1 MRTDCTPDRVLFG
14 RLGRREIVADFN
26 AGDMS
31 SDGGALLLRRV
42 EQRSRVIEGFARCF
56 RDHRD
61 PSRIS
66 HSLVELI
73 AQRVFAL
80 VLGYED
86 LNDHDT
92 LRHDP
97 LLAVAVGKQ
106 DPLGANRRLSEQ
118 GKALASSATL
128 NRLELT
134 PDDPSEERYK
144 RIDVDSEAVDAFFVD
159 HFLRARSPRGRPPKE
174 IVLDLDNS
182 DVPLHGH
189 QEGRFFHG
197 YYLSYCYLPLYV
209 FCGDYLLGVR
219 LQTADGD
226 PARHAV
232 EEVQRIVTKVRTAWP
247 KTRIVVRGDSGFCRD
262 TLMAWCE
269 ENNVDYVLGL
279 ARNSRLEAKIKP
291 ELERAR
297 RMHERTGQPA
307 RVFKQFQYET
317 LDSWTRKRRVVAKA
331 EHLVGKAN
339 PRFVVTT
346 LSRKE
351 ATPAEVYE
359 DHYCPRG
366 EMENRI
372 KEKQLYLFGTRV
384 SAKTLRANQNRLY
397 FSAVAYMLIQ
407 TLRDLGLEGTSLAK
421 ARADTIRVKLL
432 KIAARVR
439 ISARKVWVELSSNCP
454 FGAVFREVAANL
466 SSPTSSAV
474 VM

>member
-1 MRTDCTPDRVLFG
+1 MTTDCTSDRLLFG
-14 RLGRREIVADFN
+14 HLGRREIVAEFN
-26 AGDMS
+26 GGDLS
-31 SDGGALLLRRV
+31 SDAGALLLRQA
-42 EQRSRVIEGFARCF
+42 EERSQIVQGFARCF

-61 PSRIS
+61 PRRVS
-66 HSLVELI
+66 HTIDELI
-73 AQRVFAL
+73 AQRVFGLA
-80 VLGYED
+80 LGYED

-97 LLAVAVGKQ
+97 LLAVAVGKR
-106 DPLGANRRLSEQ
+106 DPLATKRRQSEQ

-134 PDDPSEERYK
+134 PDNPAEERYK
-144 RIDVDSEAVDAFFVD
+144 RIDADTEAIDAFFVE
-159 HFLRARSPRGRPPKE
+159 HFLRSNNACGKPPGE

-182 DVPLHGH
+182 DVTLHGR

-197 YYLSYCYLPLYV
+197 YYLSYCYLPLYI

-226 PARHAV
+226 AARHAQ
-232 EEVQRIVTKVRTAWP
+232 EDIQRIVAQIRAAWP
-247 KTRIVVRGDSGFCRD
+247 ETRIIVRGDSGFCRD
-262 TLMAWCE
+262 ALMTWCE
-269 ENNVDYVLGL
+269 QHRVDYVLGL
-279 ARNSRLEAKIKP
+279 ARNSRLEAKIQP
-291 ELERAR
+291 ELARAR
-297 RMHERTGQPA
+297 RMHEKSGLPE

-317 LDSWTRKRRVVAKA
+317 LDSWSRKRRVVAKA
-331 EHLVGKAN
+331 EQLTGKAN

-351 ATPAEVYE
+351 ASPAEVYE

-372 KEKQLYLFGTRV
+372 KEKQLYLFGARV
-384 SAKTLRANQNRLY
+384 SASTMRANQNRLY

-407 TLRDLGLEGTSLAK
+407 ALRDLGLRGTSMAK

-439 ISARKVWVELSSNCP
+439 ITARKVWVELSSNCP
-454 FGAVFREVAANL
+454 FASIFREVNGNL
-466 SSPTSSAV
+466 LACPAL

>member
-1 MRTDCTPDRVLFG
+1 
-14 RLGRREIVADFN
+14 
-26 AGDMS
+26 MS
-31 SDGGALLLRRV
+31 SDAGALLLRRAA
-42 EQRSRVIEGFARCF
+42 ERSRILEGFARCF

-61 PSRIS
+61 PKRIS
-66 HSLVELI
+66 HTIVELI
-73 AQRVFAL
+73 AQRVFGLA
-80 VLGYED
+80 LGYED

-97 LLAVAVGKQ
+97 LLAVAVGKR
-106 DPLGANRRLSEQ
+106 DPLATGRRQSDQ

-134 PDDPSEERYK
+134 PANPAEERYK
-144 RIDVDSEAVDAFFVD
+144 RIDVDAAAIDAFFVE
-159 HFLRARSPRGRPPKE
+159 HFLKSLDARGKPPEE

-182 DVPLHGH
+182 DVTLHGH

-197 YYLSYCYLPLYV
+197 YYLSYCYLPLYI

-226 PARHAV
+226 GARHAL
-232 EEVQRIVTKVRTAWP
+232 EEVQRIVAQIRAEWP
-247 KTRIVVRGDSGFCRD
+247 ETRIVVRGDSGFCRD
-262 TLMAWCE
+262 ALMTWCE
-269 ENNVDYVLGL
+269 QNDVDYVLGL
-279 ARNSRLEAKIKP
+279 ARNSRLEAKIQP

-297 RMHERTGQPA
+297 RKHEKSGLPE

-317 LDSWTRKRRVVAKA
+317 LNSWNRKRRVVAKA
-331 EHLVGKAN
+331 EQLTGKAN

-372 KEKQLYLFGTRV
+372 KEKQLYLFGGRV
-384 SAKTLRANQNRLY
+384 SAGTMRANQNRLY

-407 TLRDLGLEGTSLAK
+407 ALRDLGLRGTSMAK
-421 ARADTIRVKLL
+421 ARADTIRVRLL

-439 ISARKVWVELSSNCP
+439 ITARKVWVELSSNCP
-454 FGAVFREVAANL
+454 SASIFSEASRNL
-466 SSPTSSAV
+466 SASSAL

>member
-1 MRTDCTPDRVLFG
+1 VKTDCISDRVLFG

-26 AGDMS
+26 AGDLS
-31 SDGGALLLRRV
+31 TDGGALLLRRV
-42 EQRSRVIEGFARCF
+42 EQRSRIIEGFARCF

-61 PSRIS
+61 PSRTT
-66 HSLVELI
+66 HSVDELI
-73 AQRVFAL
+73 AQRVFGL
-80 VLGYED
+80 LLGYED

-97 LLAVAVGKQ
+97 LLAVAVGKR
-106 DPLGANRRLSEQ
+106 DPLGAKRRQSEQ

-134 PDDPSEERYK
+134 PDNPARERYK
-144 RIDVDSEAVDAFFVD
+144 RIDADSEAIDAFFVD
-159 HFLRARSPRGRPPKE
+159 HFLRARGAQGKPPKE

-197 YYLSYCYLPLYV
+197 YYLSYCYLPLYI

-226 PARHAV
+226 GARHAV
-232 EEVQRIVTKVRTAWP
+232 EEIQRIVTQVRAAWP

-262 TLMAWCE
+262 ALMTWCE
-269 ENNVDYVLGL
+269 ENAVDYVLGL
-279 ARNSRLEAKIKP
+279 ARNSRLEAKIQP

-297 RMHERTGQPA
+297 RKHEKSGLPE

-317 LDSWTRKRRVVAKA
+317 LNSWTRKRRVVAKA
-331 EHLVGKAN
+331 EHLAGKAN

-351 ATPAEVYE
+351 AKPAEVYE

-384 SAKTLRANQNRLY
+384 SASTMRANQNRLY
-397 FSAVAYMLIQ
+397 FSGVAYMLIQ
-407 TLRDLGLEGTSLAK
+407 ALRDLGLRETHMAK
-421 ARADTIRVKLL
+421 ARADTIRAKLL

-439 ISARKVWVELSSNCP
+439 ITARKVWVELSSNCP
-454 FGAVFREVAANL
+454 FAAVFREVAANL
-466 SSPTSSAV
+466 SDPANTQL